1 VKPILFIKPPTS
13 ACGPYDT
20 IRVPHVA
27 QDDMVDYEAE
37 LAVVIGKKCR
47 DVTKEQALN
56 YVAGKKK
63 KMFFKILDNAAQV
76 ISVPHTYL
84 TPQDTPFVMT

>member
-1 VKPILFIKPPTS
+1 MKPPSS

-20 IRVPHVA
+20 IRVPRVA

-56 YVAGKKK
+56 YVAGNEKLSFDK
-63 KMFFKILDNAAQV
+63 FPSSHTF
-76 ISVPHTYL
+76 PHSHTL
-84 TPQDTPFVMT
+84 HIRIHHL

>member
-1 VKPILFIKPPTS
+1 MKPPSS

-37 LAVVIGKKCR
+37 LAVVIGKTCR
-47 DVTKEQALN
+47 DVTKEQALK
-56 YVAGKKK
+56 YVAGKKNLRSDK
-63 KMFFKILDNAAQV
+63 FPSSHIFSLY
-76 ISVPHTYL
+76 TYL
-84 TPQDTPFVMT
+84 TLRIHHL

>member
-1 VKPILFIKPPTS
+1 MKPPSS

-27 QDDMVDYEAE
+27 QDDMIDYEAE

-56 YVAGKKK
+56 YVAGKK
-63 KMFFKILDNAAQV
+63 
-76 ISVPHTYL
+76 
-84 TPQDTPFVMT
+84 

>member
-1 VKPILFIKPPTS
+1 MKPPSS

-47 DVTKEQALN
+47 DVTKEQALS
-56 YVAGKKK
+56 YVAGKKELSFAK
-63 KMFFKILDNAAQV
+63 FP
-76 ISVPHTYL
+76 SSHTFSSHTHTL
-84 TPQDTPFVMT
+84 HIRIHHL